1 MIRGIA
7 IATTALLLAFAGCRG
22 PAPVESHAHDDASW
36 SVTLWGERYEIFA
49 EVEPL
54 VAGQTATSN
63 THVTVL
69 SGFRPLASGK
79 VTAVLRAT
87 DGSETAFAQ
96 EQPVRDGIF
105 AVKLVPSAEGSF
117 EMFFVID
124 SDGTLERIPG
134 GTVRVGTVQDPGG
147 LVGEAP
153 HEHGPDPGHLHAAPT
168 GARSGEAMSFL
179 KEQQWRTEFATD
191 WVREG
196 SLRSSVRGPARV
208 RPVAGGM
215 VVLTAP
221 VDGVLR
227 PEPWP
232 FAGKIVRRGDAVM
245 QLETRVSPDRS
256 LADLE
261 SSATALRSELTVA
274 RDRSERLSRLLSLQ
288 AVSQAE
294 TERAQALAEGL
305 EARLAA
311 AEKDL
316 DAARSYRSGRGAGE
330 TVAIRAPFDGS
341 IAEVRATPG
350 EAVAPGTAL
359 AQVVKTTP
367 LWIDVALPPDD
378 ARRVDA
384 RQGGLVV
391 RSPGDAG
398 PLVFDADRVRVIAG
412 SPVVDTATGKVSVLF
427 EVTGDLASLR
437 SGSAVE
443 AEVLLVGEIRGVV
456 VPASAIVD
464 DGGVPIVYLQT
475 EGEAFTR
482 HEIHVAA
489 RQGDVALVE
498 GLEPGERLVTR
509 GGAAI
514 RRASMLSS
522 GPVEGHVH

>member
-1 MIRGIA
+1 MNRGIA
-7 IATTALLLAFAGCRG
+7 IASTALLLAFAGCRG
-22 PAPVESHAHDDASW
+22 PAPTDPHAHDHADW
-36 SVTLWGERYEIFA
+36 SVTLWGKRYEIFA

-79 VTAVLRAT
+79 VTAILQAT
-87 DGSETAFAQ
+87 DGSETEFAQ

-105 AVKLVPSAEGSF
+105 AVKIAPVAEGSF
-117 EMFFVID
+117 EMSFLVD
-124 SDGTLERIPG
+124 SDGIMERIPA
-134 GTVRVGTVQDPGG
+134 GTVRVGTTENPGG
-147 LVGEAP
+147 PAAGAP
-153 HEHGPDPGHLHAAPT
+153 HDHGPDPGHLHAAPT
-168 GARSGEAMSFL
+168 GARSGEALSVL

-232 FAGKIVRRGDAVM
+232 FAGKTVRRGDTVV
-245 QLETRVSPDRS
+245 QVETRVSPDRS

-261 SSATALRSELTVA
+261 SSAAALRSELTVA

-294 TERAQALAEGL
+294 AERAQALVEGL

-316 DAARSYRSGRGAGE
+316 DAARSYRGGQGAGE
-330 TVAIRAPFDGS
+330 TLAIRAAFDGS

-359 AQVVKTTP
+359 ATLVKTSP
-367 LWIDVALPPDD
+367 LWIDVTLSPDD
-378 ARRVDA
+378 ARRLDS

-391 RSPGDAG
+391 RAPGPAG
-398 PLVFDADRVRVIAG
+398 PLVFDAANVRVIAG
-412 SPVVDTATGKVSVLF
+412 SPVVDASTGKVSVLF
-427 EVTGDLASLR
+427 ELTGDLASLH

-443 AEVLLVGEIRGVV
+443 AEVLLADEIRGVV

-475 EGEAFTR
+475 EGEALTR
-482 HEIHVAA
+482 HEVHVAA
-489 RQGDVALVE
+489 RQGDMALVE

>member
-1 MIRGIA
+1 MNRGIA
-7 IATTALLLAFAGCRG
+7 IAFTALILVAAGCRG
-22 PAPVESHAHDDASW
+22 AAPVDPHEDANW
-36 SVTLWGERYEIFA
+36 SVTAWGEHYEIFA

-54 VAGQTATSN
+54 IAGKAATSN

-69 SGFRPLASGK
+69 SGFRPLASGR
-79 VTAVLRAT
+79 VTVLLRAS
-87 DGSETAFAQ
+87 DGAESAFVQ

-105 AVKLVPSAEGSF
+105 AVKIAPPAEGSYDMVF
-117 EMFFVID
+117 LSD
-124 SDGTLERIPG
+124 SGGVLERIPV
-134 GTVRVGTVQDPGG
+134 GTVRVGTLDNPGG
-147 LVGEAP
+147 LVGDAP

-168 GARSGEAMSFL
+168 GARSGEAISFL

-232 FAGKIVRRGDAVM
+232 FAGKTVRRGDAVV
-245 QLETRVSPDRS
+245 QIEPRVSPERS

-294 TERAQALAEGL
+294 AERARAVVDGL

-316 DAARSYRSGRGAGE
+316 DAAKSYRQGGRGTGE
-330 TVAIRAPFDGS
+330 TLAVRAPFDGS

-359 AQVVKTTP
+359 ASLVKTSP
-367 LWIDVALPPDD
+367 LWIDVALRPED
-378 ARRVDA
+378 ARRIGSQ
-384 RQGGLVV
+384 QGGLVV
-391 RSPGDAG
+391 RSPGGEG
-398 PLVFDADRVRVIAG
+398 PLIFDADRVRVIAG
-412 SPVVDTATGKVSVLF
+412 SPVVDASTGKVSVLF

-443 AEVLLVGEIRGVV
+443 AEVLLADEIRGVV

-482 HEIHVAA
+482 HEIQVSA
-489 RQGDVALVE
+489 RQGDAALVL